1 MSSPEML
8 GDVGGSSV
16 KIRNQVG
23 TFVGSGEKSNKHRN
37 VDSIDDVY
45 EDDEEE
51 NKEEVHTKNKNG
63 LTPKE
68 LEAEIF
74 ERVK

>member
-1 MSSPEML
+1 
-8 GDVGGSSV
+8 
-16 KIRNQVG
+16 
-23 TFVGSGEKSNKHRN
+23 